1 VLNVAGTTLQSTLG
15 TQGQVNDFVV
25 SASPNSQTVTAG
37 NQATYTVT
45 VTPTGVIPESVS
57 LGSCTGLPA
66 GAGCAFSGNPIPNLN
81 NLAQSRTLNITT
93 QTRVTTPAGLLRSRS
108 IFYAFWLP
116 ISGLAFVGVGV
127 SRRRRWMVGVS
138 IVVILAFTVF
148 QAACSSYSSSTATTA
163 GTPAGTYTVTLNA
176 TSGTATRSTSVTLVV
191 Q

>member
-1 VLNVAGTTLQSTLG
+1 MQSTLG
-15 TQGQVNDFVV
+15 AQGQVNDFVV

-37 NQATYTVT
+37 NQATYTIT

-57 LGSCTGLPA
+57 LGSCSGLPA
-66 GAGCAFSGNPIPNLN
+66 GAACTFSGNPIPNLN

-93 QTRVTTPAGLLRSRS
+93 TPRVTTPAGLFRSRS

-127 SRRRRWMVGVS
+127 TRKRRWLAGALVS
-138 IVVILAFTVF
+138 LTVALMAL
-148 QAACSSYSSSTATTA
+148 QAGCSSSSSNTTTTA
-163 GTPAGTYTVTLNA
+163 GTPAGTYTVTMSA
-176 TSGTATRSTSVTLVV
+176 SSGSASRTTAVTLVV

>member
-1 VLNVAGTTLQSTLG
+1 VAGTTLQSTLG
-15 TQGQVNDFVV
+15 AQGQVNDFVV
-25 SASPNSQTVTAG
+25 SASPNSETVTAG

-57 LGSCTGLPA
+57 LGSCSGLPA
-66 GAGCAFSGNPIPNLN
+66 GAACAFSGNPIPNLN
-81 NLAQSRTLNITT
+81 NLAQSRALNITT
-93 QTRVTTPAGLLRSRS
+93 TPRVTTPAGLLRNHD

-127 SRRRRWMVGVS
+127 SRKRRSMAGVF
-138 IVVILAFTVF
+138 IAAILAFTVF
-148 QAACSSYSSSTATTA
+148 QAACSSYSSNTKTTS

-176 TSGTATRSTSVTLVV
+176 TSGTASRSTSVTLVV